1 GVDYFQ
7 TFFPTP
13 KMTTLRLLLHVAA
26 RRDYEL
32 HSLDFS
38 TASLQGSLHE
48 EIWLRRPPGFTG
60 TFPTG
65 TQWSLRQ
72 PVYGLRQTPCEWHDT
87 LRITLAALGFVPST
101 ADPSLFLRTDTLLPP
116 FYVLVYVL
124 QRFGFQFSSPQLTPL
139 STSHS
144 LSAPPS
150 DESVEPSGPY
160 PELVGCL
167 MYLMTCTRPDLAYPL
182 SLVACYVAPS
192 RHRKVHWDAAK
203 RVLRYL
209 CSTLGMGLVLGGR
222 GPIVLTGHADAS
234 RVHDSATQRSSQG
247 YTFSL
252 SSDSVSWWST
262 RSSSVLSS
270 SCEAEIY
277 AGTMAA
283 QKLSWLTYLLT
294 DLGEQPR
301 SPPVLYVDNKAMIAL
316 CQEHRLEHRT
326 KHIALRYFL
335 ARELQQRGQLRLAYV
350 ATRANTADVFTKA
363 LPPACF
369 ALLLLLIG
377 LLCFF
382 VNGLHRVRPRVIAS
396 GHVLPRAGACGR
408 VRARAGGMEALKQK
422 GNEAFKKGQFSAAAL
437 AYRRALE
444 AAAESG
450 EAPRET
456 ASLHSNLSC
465 SLLKLGHREE
475 ALEAAQQC
483 TELREEW
490 NKGWFRKGEALF
502 ALQRYDEAEEAYRQA
517 LDRAPD
523 DATVK
528 QCLLLALEAQQGFL
542 LRQLFAGREFCVG
555 RGRNVI
561 ESQIFRSAQQMRN
574 FIYLVGDAHSRE
586 AIVVDGAWDVE
597 GILRYAEAERV
608 KLVGAV
614 VTHYHFDHTGGM
626 PPPPFDALGIK
637 VPGIK
642 ELAATHGLKV
652 YANKHDAALLRSK
665 NGVPSDSI
673 VEVQDGATIEVGAV
687 SLRFIHTPGHTP
699 GSQCIHIERAPG
711 HDDGVLISGD
721 TLFIG
726 SCGRL
731 DLPDCNREAMYD
743 SLQKLAALPPDTRV
757 YPGHDYG
764 GAFTSIGKE
773 KATGFLRPMS
783 KQQWLASQAK

>member
-1 GVDYFQ
+1 
-7 TFFPTP
+7 
-13 KMTTLRLLLHVAA
+13 
-26 RRDYEL
+26 
-32 HSLDFS
+32 
-38 TASLQGSLHE
+38 
-48 EIWLRRPPGFTG
+48 
-60 TFPTG
+60 
-65 TQWSLRQ
+65 
-72 PVYGLRQTPCEWHDT
+72 
-87 LRITLAALGFVPST
+87 
-101 ADPSLFLRTDTLLPP
+101 
-116 FYVLVYVL
+116 
-124 QRFGFQFSSPQLTPL
+124 
-139 STSHS
+139 
-144 LSAPPS
+144 
-150 DESVEPSGPY
+150 
-160 PELVGCL
+160 
-167 MYLMTCTRPDLAYPL
+167 
-182 SLVACYVAPS
+182 
-192 RHRKVHWDAAK
+192 
-203 RVLRYL
+203 
-209 CSTLGMGLVLGGR
+209 
-222 GPIVLTGHADAS
+222 
-234 RVHDSATQRSSQG
+234 
-247 YTFSL
+247 
-252 SSDSVSWWST
+252 
-262 RSSSVLSS
+262 
-270 SCEAEIY
+270 
-277 AGTMAA
+277 
-283 QKLSWLTYLLT
+283 
-294 DLGEQPR
+294 
-301 SPPVLYVDNKAMIAL
+301 
-316 CQEHRLEHRT
+316 
-326 KHIALRYFL
+326 
-335 ARELQQRGQLRLAYV
+335 
-350 ATRANTADVFTKA
+350 
-363 LPPACF
+363 
-369 ALLLLLIG
+369 
-377 LLCFF
+377 
-382 VNGLHRVRPRVIAS
+382 
-396 GHVLPRAGACGR
+396 
-408 VRARAGGMEALKQK
+408 MEALKQK

-542 LRQLFAGREFCVG
+542 LRQMFAGREFCVG

-561 ESQIFRSAQQMRN
+561 ESQIYRSAQQMRN

-586 AIVVDGAWDVE
+586 AVVVDGAWDVE
-597 GILRYAEAERV
+597 GILRFAEAERV

-637 VPGIK
+637 VPGIR
-642 ELAATHGLKV
+642 ELAAAHGLKV

-773 KATGFLRPMS
+773 KATGFLRPMT

>member
-1 GVDYFQ
+1 
-7 TFFPTP
+7 
-13 KMTTLRLLLHVAA
+13 
-26 RRDYEL
+26 
-32 HSLDFS
+32 
-38 TASLQGSLHE
+38 
-48 EIWLRRPPGFTG
+48 
-60 TFPTG
+60 
-65 TQWSLRQ
+65 
-72 PVYGLRQTPCEWHDT
+72 
-87 LRITLAALGFVPST
+87 
-101 ADPSLFLRTDTLLPP
+101 
-116 FYVLVYVL
+116 
-124 QRFGFQFSSPQLTPL
+124 
-139 STSHS
+139 
-144 LSAPPS
+144 
-150 DESVEPSGPY
+150 
-160 PELVGCL
+160 
-167 MYLMTCTRPDLAYPL
+167 
-182 SLVACYVAPS
+182 
-192 RHRKVHWDAAK
+192 
-203 RVLRYL
+203 
-209 CSTLGMGLVLGGR
+209 
-222 GPIVLTGHADAS
+222 
-234 RVHDSATQRSSQG
+234 
-247 YTFSL
+247 
-252 SSDSVSWWST
+252 
-262 RSSSVLSS
+262 
-270 SCEAEIY
+270 
-277 AGTMAA
+277 
-283 QKLSWLTYLLT
+283 
-294 DLGEQPR
+294 
-301 SPPVLYVDNKAMIAL
+301 
-316 CQEHRLEHRT
+316 
-326 KHIALRYFL
+326 
-335 ARELQQRGQLRLAYV
+335 
-350 ATRANTADVFTKA
+350 
-363 LPPACF
+363 
-369 ALLLLLIG
+369 
-377 LLCFF
+377 
-382 VNGLHRVRPRVIAS
+382 
-396 GHVLPRAGACGR
+396 
-408 VRARAGGMEALKQK
+408 MEALKQK

-542 LRQLFAGREFCVG
+542 LRQMFAGREFCVG

-561 ESQIFRSAQQMRN
+561 ESQIYRSAQQMRN

-586 AIVVDGAWDVE
+586 AVVVDGAWDVE
-597 GILRYAEAERV
+597 SSQPPSSPSVHGSFPIPLPAPLSPCVPLHGGTSSIRPPCRVGPLLASRGLAGHSAIRRGGESEAGQCSNPFAVPSPFCLQTASSPSALAPVASITTQKHLSLVLILCALPYTLHPHLSRWAR
-608 KLVGAV
+608 V

-637 VPGIK
+637 VPGIR
-642 ELAATHGLKV
+642 ELAAAHGLKV

-773 KATGFLRPMS
+773 KATGFLRPMT

>member
-1 GVDYFQ
+1 
-7 TFFPTP
+7 
-13 KMTTLRLLLHVAA
+13 
-26 RRDYEL
+26 
-32 HSLDFS
+32 
-38 TASLQGSLHE
+38 
-48 EIWLRRPPGFTG
+48 
-60 TFPTG
+60 
-65 TQWSLRQ
+65 
-72 PVYGLRQTPCEWHDT
+72 
-87 LRITLAALGFVPST
+87 
-101 ADPSLFLRTDTLLPP
+101 
-116 FYVLVYVL
+116 
-124 QRFGFQFSSPQLTPL
+124 
-139 STSHS
+139 
-144 LSAPPS
+144 
-150 DESVEPSGPY
+150 
-160 PELVGCL
+160 
-167 MYLMTCTRPDLAYPL
+167 
-182 SLVACYVAPS
+182 
-192 RHRKVHWDAAK
+192 
-203 RVLRYL
+203 
-209 CSTLGMGLVLGGR
+209 
-222 GPIVLTGHADAS
+222 
-234 RVHDSATQRSSQG
+234 
-247 YTFSL
+247 
-252 SSDSVSWWST
+252 
-262 RSSSVLSS
+262 
-270 SCEAEIY
+270 
-277 AGTMAA
+277 
-283 QKLSWLTYLLT
+283 
-294 DLGEQPR
+294 
-301 SPPVLYVDNKAMIAL
+301 
-316 CQEHRLEHRT
+316 
-326 KHIALRYFL
+326 
-335 ARELQQRGQLRLAYV
+335 
-350 ATRANTADVFTKA
+350 
-363 LPPACF
+363 
-369 ALLLLLIG
+369 
-377 LLCFF
+377 
-382 VNGLHRVRPRVIAS
+382 
-396 GHVLPRAGACGR
+396 
-408 VRARAGGMEALKQK
+408 MEALKQK

-475 ALEAAQQC
+475 VEWEGKGENGGGGRGRGGGGKDGRGGWVGEKYGSPSRVHPSFYRHPFPNLLLHPIPAFLSTPAFTPSPPSLHPCIPLLPPPCALACPHAPQALEAAQQC

-542 LRQLFAGREFCVG
+542 LRQVTHALPLTHAMHVPCTPTFPRSHGMYVPCAMFAGREFCVG

-561 ESQIFRSAQQMRN
+561 ESQIYRSAQQMRN

-586 AIVVDGAWDVE
+586 AVVVDGAWDVE
-597 GILRYAEAERV
+597 GILRFAEAERV

-637 VPGIK
+637 VPGIR
-642 ELAATHGLKV
+642 ELAAAHGLKV
-652 YANKHDAALLRSK
+652 YANKHDAALLQSK

-743 SLQKLAALPPDTRV
+743 SLQKLAALPPDTSVASACPPAAPLHAALARVPPSWAWCRV

-773 KATGFLRPMS
+773 KATGFLRPMT